1 MVLFP
6 LVLHFVGSRT
16 AHGRQP
22 GVVHKLHVPL
32 FLAKGLVMPRPSKH
46 GLTYGARPSH
56 RGDPILSVP
65 CLFGKGERFVPR
77 VLVSSQKVLLAPAKS
92 SPPAGARVSRGRST
106 RVALGPQVASLSSV
120 SLANKSKRRC
130 AGKISSL
137 RCITAD
143 RRAHGRGGGWR
154 TVSPSHAAGND
165 SVPDTGYGLMQAD
178 MCVP

>member
-1 MVLFP
+1 MSLLVLELLSPKQGLLGDLWSRLELPRVLFP
-6 LVLHFVGSRT
+6 LVLHFVGSRA

-77 VLVSSQKVLLAPAKS
+77 VLVSSQKVQLAPAKS
-92 SPPAGARVSRGRST
+92 SRPPV
-106 RVALGPQVASLSSV
+106 
-120 SLANKSKRRC
+120 
-130 AGKISSL
+130 
-137 RCITAD
+137 
-143 RRAHGRGGGWR
+143 RA
-154 TVSPSHAAGND
+154 
-165 SVPDTGYGLMQAD
+165 
-178 MCVP
+178 